1 MTAIDLLPIWHVL
14 LGEAVLLVA
23 LIVAINGLDDLAID
37 LLWLA
42 MPAAARAGRIAPAA
56 PAQSAPAFAILI
68 PAWDEAPVI
77 GAMLRQLLAGL
88 DWPDVRVFVG
98 LYPNDPAGIAAVA
111 AVADPR
117 TRAVIGPRPGPTTK
131 ADCLNGLWQAMLA
144 DEALQGRRYAGVV
157 LHDAEDVVHGG
168 ELAVF
173 ARHLPGRAM
182 VQLPVMP
189 LEDPSSPLISG
200 HYIDEFAE
208 SHAKDLLV
216 RQWLGAA
223 MPSAGV
229 GVAFCRDM
237 LGRIAVQRGG
247 RPFDADSLTE
257 DYELGQRLHAL
268 GGRGVLVWERG
279 ADGRP
284 VATAEHF
291 PATFRSAVRQKSRW
305 LIGIALA
312 GWDRLGW
319 QGGLAQRWMLLRDRK
334 APLMALVTLAAYGL
348 ALLLAC
354 DTLLRM
360 AWPAAE
366 RLPAVLGG
374 PVRWLLWINWLLLV
388 WRLCWRA
395 WFTWALHGPVEA
407 LLATPRAALGNII
420 NAAAALRALSLYG
433 AGLRTGRP
441 PAWDKTVHRFPGAA

>member
-1 MTAIDLLPIWHVL
+1 MTAIELLPIWHVL
-14 LGEAVLLVA
+14 LGEALLLVA
-23 LIVAINGLDDLAID
+23 IIVAVNGLDDLAID
-37 LLWLA
+37 LIWLG
-42 MPAAARAGRIAPAA
+42 MPAAARAGRVPAA
-56 PAQSAPAFAILI
+56 AVAPGEPAFAILI
-68 PAWDEAPVI
+68 PAWDEAAVI
-77 GAMLRQLLAGL
+77 GAMLRGLLAGL

-111 AVADPR
+111 AIQDPR
-117 TRAVIGPRPGPTTK
+117 LQAVIGPRPGPTTK

-144 DEALQGRRYAGVV
+144 DEAAQGRRFAAVV
-157 LHDAEDVVHGG
+157 LHDAEDVVHSD

-182 VQLPVMP
+182 VQLPVIP
-189 LEDPSSPLISG
+189 LDDPASPLISG

-216 RQWLGAA
+216 RQWLGAG

-237 LGRIAVQRGG
+237 LGAVAQQRGG

-279 ADGRP
+279 HDGRP

-291 PATFRSAVRQKSRW
+291 PASFRTAVRQKSRW
-305 LIGIALA
+305 LIGISLA

-319 QGGLAQRWMLLRDRK
+319 QGGPVQRWMLLRDRK
-334 APLMALVTLAAYGL
+334 APLMALVTLLAYIL
-348 ALLLAC
+348 ALLLVC
-354 DTLLRM
+354 DTVLRM

-366 RLPAVLGG
+366 RLPVVIGG

-388 WRLCWRA
+388 WRLLWRA
-395 WFTWALHGPVEA
+395 WFTLRLHGPVEA
-407 LLATPRAALGNII
+407 LLATPRAAIGNLI
-420 NAAAALRALSLYG
+420 NAAAALRALSLYAAALR
-433 AGLRTGRP
+433 AGRQPG
-441 PAWDKTVHRFPGAA
+441 WDKTVHRFPGAA